1 MSHKHMCALALTMA
15 ISTSVIVAPNAS
27 AQSSDLSSGS
37 SSSSSDSNKSSGSSG
52 SSDLW
57 ERILKLLG
65 RSKIVPLIMQVSP
78 GIITKKM
85 GDILGRGISDH
96 VGAMAGDLGIMVPI
110 NKNKE
115 FAIIFGAS
123 FSGNGF
129 GQGNWMSPI
138 GAIATYDDNG
148 QIVVKRPLNKG
159 DRIEQLLKYNHD
171 NNLTL
176 IPSDVINLDGTLY
189 MQGMWNEGLG
199 NVRGTQI
206 WKSTDQGKTWSS
218 VATTSKHFMNGFG
231 DLLTW
236 ERGDDGYVYVMSSRF
251 NRNDGVYLSRFRP
264 EQIGDRNTWEHYV
277 NGSWEAN
284 GGRNIS
290 PIIKDDMKAGEMSLR
305 RIEDHWVLCMF
316 NEKTA
321 SIEVRISDRIDTNWN
336 DIKPA
341 HVVVAGNGG
350 WGAAQTP
357 NNFTQLYGGYIAPG
371 STIADMNIVV
381 SQWNTSNNSRYMST
395 QFNVKGL
402 DKFFG
407 ITPKAEE
414 VAANGA
420 QAKPE
425 LQNAPAPA
433 NHDGSDNQGSGVGDD
448 RQIEVRESPVDPK
461 VSGQL
466 AEEKAAEAAAD
477 VTVVPLDEEHQ

>member
-1 MSHKHMCALALTMA
+1 MA
-15 ISTSVIVAPNAS
+15 ITSSVIVAPNAS
-27 AQSSDLSSGS
+27 AQSSDLSSSS

-115 FAIIFGAS
+115 FAIIFGDS

-206 WKSTDQGKTWSS
+206 WKSTDQGQTWSS
-218 VATTSKHFMNGFG
+218 VATTSRNFMNGFG

-277 NGSWEAN
+277 NGGWE
-284 GGRNIS
+284 
-290 PIIKDDMKAGEMSLR
+290 P
-305 RIEDHWVLCMF
+305 
-316 NEKTA
+316 
-321 SIEVRISDRIDTNWN
+321 
-336 DIKPA
+336 
-341 HVVVAGNGG
+341 
-350 WGAAQTP
+350 
-357 NNFTQLYGGYIAPG
+357 
-371 STIADMNIVV
+371 
-381 SQWNTSNNSRYMST
+381 
-395 QFNVKGL
+395 
-402 DKFFG
+402 
-407 ITPKAEE
+407 
-414 VAANGA
+414 NGA
-420 QAKPE
+420 
-425 LQNAPAPA
+425 
-433 NHDGSDNQGSGVGDD
+433 G
-448 RQIEVRESPVDPK
+448 I
-461 VSGQL
+461 
-466 AEEKAAEAAAD
+466 
-477 VTVVPLDEEHQ
+477 

>member
-1 MSHKHMCALALTMA
+1 MCALALTMA

-115 FAIIFGAS
+115 FAIIFGDS

-206 WKSTDQGKTWSS
+206 WKSTDQGKT
-218 VATTSKHFMNGFG
+218 
-231 DLLTW
+231 
-236 ERGDDGYVYVMSSRF
+236 
-251 NRNDGVYLSRFRP
+251 
-264 EQIGDRNTWEHYV
+264 
-277 NGSWEAN
+277 
-284 GGRNIS
+284 
-290 PIIKDDMKAGEMSLR
+290 
-305 RIEDHWVLCMF
+305 
-316 NEKTA
+316 
-321 SIEVRISDRIDTNWN
+321 
-336 DIKPA
+336 
-341 HVVVAGNGG
+341 
-350 WGAAQTP
+350 
-357 NNFTQLYGGYIAPG
+357 
-371 STIADMNIVV
+371 
-381 SQWNTSNNSRYMST
+381 
-395 QFNVKGL
+395 
-402 DKFFG
+402 
-407 ITPKAEE
+407 
-414 VAANGA
+414 
-420 QAKPE
+420 
-425 LQNAPAPA
+425 
-433 NHDGSDNQGSGVGDD
+433 
-448 RQIEVRESPVDPK
+448 
-461 VSGQL
+461 
-466 AEEKAAEAAAD
+466 
-477 VTVVPLDEEHQ
+477 

>member
-1 MSHKHMCALALTMA
+1 
-15 ISTSVIVAPNAS
+15 
-27 AQSSDLSSGS
+27 
-37 SSSSSDSNKSSGSSG
+37 
-52 SSDLW
+52 
-57 ERILKLLG
+57 
-65 RSKIVPLIMQVSP
+65 
-78 GIITKKM
+78 
-85 GDILGRGISDH
+85 
-96 VGAMAGDLGIMVPI
+96 
-110 NKNKE
+110 
-115 FAIIFGAS
+115 
-123 FSGNGF
+123 
-129 GQGNWMSPI
+129 
-138 GAIATYDDNG
+138 
-148 QIVVKRPLNKG
+148 
-159 DRIEQLLKYNHD
+159 
-171 NNLTL
+171 
-176 IPSDVINLDGTLY
+176 
-189 MQGMWNEGLG
+189 
-199 NVRGTQI
+199 
-206 WKSTDQGKTWSS
+206 
-218 VATTSKHFMNGFG
+218 MNGFG

-290 PIIKDDMKAGEMSLR
+290 PIIRDNMKAGEMSLR

-350 WGAAQTP
+350 WGASQTP

-448 RQIEVRESPVDPK
+448 RQIEVRESPVDPE